1 VGSVRACMSDRVGFV
16 GPSVRTVTFVTSNA
30 HRHRRHSRSWHQ
42 QTSNA
47 FQRSRFE
54 RVVRRRGHAVL
65 SALQALEAIAEALGS
80 FRTRGRTRRTRSTK
94 VVRSGLQNAASI
106 ASLLLTTEA
115 AISQIPEKH
124 QNGAAS
130 AGGMGSADMY

>member
-16 GPSVRTVTFVTSNA
+16 GPSARIGIVDTVA
-30 HRHRRHSRSWHQ
+30 SWHQ

-54 RVVRRRGHAVL
+54 RVVRRRGHVVL

-80 FRTRGRTRRTRSTK
+80 FRTPGRTRRTRSTK